1 MKIQITSRKFRAKES
16 LKDFIKEEV
25 SSLTKFYDDILEAKV
40 ILSFTHSVESIKTAE
55 IVLSVP
61 GSVLNVT
68 EESED
73 FNKSVSLA
81 ISKLEKQL
89 KKLKSKKISKER

>member
-1 MKIQITSRKFRAKES
+1 MKVQITSRKFRAKES

-25 SSLTKFYDDILEAKV
+25 SRLTKFYDDILEAKV
-40 ILSFTHSVESIKTAE
+40 ILSFMHSTESIKTAE
-55 IVLSVP
+55 IILSVP
-61 GSVLNVT
+61 GSVLNVS

>member
-73 FNKSVSLA
+73 FNKSISLA